1 MPISCIDN
9 GYLSCLVVVKS
20 QKSQKDLKEL
30 LVDDQFKAIFD
41 ATHKMKTHAT

>member
-9 GYLSCLVVVKS
+9 GYLSCLVVV
-20 QKSQKDLKEL
+20 KSQKDLKEL